1 VNVLGVATTTDYSVV
16 TISASEEIQQQE
28 SPTIDN
34 NTTITAFT
42 TLTLNPQAVIKV
54 PNEYACHVFGQG
66 FNKDRSVSDCTMREW
81 ILERWVLSHRDGRL
95 EYCFKVVEMEFYL
108 TNL

>member
-1 VNVLGVATTTDYSVV
+1 VNVLGVATTTNDSVV

-42 TLTLNPQAVIKV
+42 TLTLSPQAVIRV
-54 PNEYACHVFGQG
+54 PNGYACHVLGQG
-66 FNKDRSVSDCTMREW
+66 FNKDRSISDCTIDGGDIRE
-81 ILERWVLSHRDGRL
+81 IGPFS
-95 EYCFKVVEMEFYL
+95 
-108 TNL
+108 

>member
-1 VNVLGVATTTDYSVV
+1 MNVLGVATTKNDSVV

-42 TLTLNPQAVIKV
+42 TLTLSPQAVLRV
-54 PNEYACHVFGQG
+54 PNGYGCHIFGQG
-66 FNKDRSVSDCTMREW
+66 FKDRSVSDCTIDEVDIRE
-81 ILERWVLSHRDGRL
+81 IDPLSQRQ
-95 EYCFKVVEMEFYL
+95 
-108 TNL
+108 

>member
-1 VNVLGVATTTDYSVV
+1 VNVLGVAMTTNDSVV

-42 TLTLNPQAVIKV
+42 TLTLSPQAVIRV
-54 PNEYACHVFGQG
+54 PNGYGYACHVFGQG
-66 FNKDRSVSDCTMREW
+66 FNKDRSVSDCIIDEVDIREIGPFSQRQW
-81 ILERWVLSHRDGRL
+81 
-95 EYCFKVVEMEFYL
+95 
-108 TNL
+108 T